1 MDFSMSDLIRQ
12 NTRGNSEGFP
22 AGVPPSYNWY
32 QGWNDG
38 GLWSPPAD
46 FSAVEGW
53 GQVYPKVGAPP
64 YSNPSAAIEVANA
77 KTYVRIKQSGEWA
90 LVQDQS
96 KTQLTGGHF
105 VPDFV
110 GNMAIP
116 MKAIPLAG
124 ATISFDAPP
133 AGYNNHFWYKARGTY
148 PAGIVDAVYVQ
159 MDMRTT
165 DPNLHLVAMVGADWW
180 RHTKAPYLDD
190 HSNNPG
196 IGGSNWI
203 ELSTQWKTIG
213 FYSMSAEEFRAG
225 PAPPL
230 QGSAIEMPPSAAPPS
245 SPMPTRGGEKLMD
258 SGSFGPTV
266 GSGERKIANVGDG
279 SHQAPQSYHQFME
292 AGSHL
297 TFAGSI
303 KTTDALSND
312 SLLMLSL
319 ALGALAKVRWDG
331 SPRRAGRRWSKVPW
345 LQTRGNCQRSAPH
358 PTRGCTRIC

>member
-1 MDFSMSDLIRQ
+1 MSDLVRQ

-77 KTYVRIKQSGEWA
+77 KTYVRTKQSGEWA

-110 GNMAIP
+110 GNVAIP
-116 MKAIPLAG
+116 MKAIHLAG

-148 PAGIVDAVYVQ
+148 PAGTVDAVYVQ
-159 MDMRTT
+159 MDIRTT

-230 QGSAIEMPPSAAPPS
+230 QGSAIEMPPAEAPPLS
-245 SPMPTRGGEKLMD
+245 SMPKRGGETLLD
-258 SGSFGPTV
+258 SGSFEPTV
-266 GSGERKIANVGDG
+266 GSGERKIANVNDG
-279 SHQAPQSYHQFME
+279 AYQAGQSYQQFME
-292 AGSHL
+292 AGSRL
-297 TFAGSI
+297 TSAGSI
-303 KTTDALSND
+303 KTIDALSND
-312 SLLMLSL
+312 SILVLSL
-319 ALGALAKVRWDG
+319 ALAALVKVRRG
-331 SPRRAGRRWSKVPW
+331 SFAGPSKKA
-345 LQTRGNCQRSAPH
+345 LG
-358 PTRGCTRIC
+358 